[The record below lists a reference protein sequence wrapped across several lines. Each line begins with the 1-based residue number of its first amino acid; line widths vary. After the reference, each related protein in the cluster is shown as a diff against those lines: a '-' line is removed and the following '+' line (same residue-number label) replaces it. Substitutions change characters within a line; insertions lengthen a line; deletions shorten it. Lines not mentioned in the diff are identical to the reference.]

1 MGDYTQSSF
10 TASESPLSESGRWVP
25 IGGTTGVS
33 SDSSGEVTSSTSGWQ
48 GTKLSSAEEAFTTVI
63 YTECQI
69 GTEAGSIGPAVWS
82 NSATGW
88 GGLGVTMTAADT
100 LLIREYSDIE
110 DIGFYVT
117 KDEIYP
123 SIPAGAVIGIEIT
136 DNVASD
142 TSDFTIYLN
151 DISVS
156 TGTISKPDATT
167 LQPGFVGQNA
177 SSGTLVSITARDTKN
192 ASNPSLDDVDT
203 DEIVLDGQTAVAL
216 TYSNFTNPID
226 SAVLKS
232 GSHESAMT
240 NLSAGASSATADMP
254 DVTQYTSVTAGC
266 PYTTASNAVTV
277 DIENSGDAETAS
289 LAVTRDPPSGWVA
302 QELTSAVKTS
312 GSVCKAFT
320 GTIPDT
326 SIIAY
331 PTASTTAVS
340 ATGILT
346 TNITSGSISMVYWDA
361 TAGTWQPFL
370 VIMSGSEFSI
380 QILGSAV
387 IGTAIKATAIAGA
400 SL

>member
-1 MGDYTQSSF
+1 MATYSDNFNRADANLSSPWAAVVGAGGAIVSNEAKA
-10 TASESPLSESGRWVP
+10 ASGSGYR
-25 IGGTTGVS
+25 ISALTGETF
-33 SDSSGEVTSSTSGWQ
+33 DNDQDAEVTINAVNTSDY
-48 GTKLSSAEEAFTTVI
+48 A
-63 YTECQI
+63 
-69 GTEAGSIGPAVWS
+69 GPAVRFDGS
-82 NSATGW
+82 GNGYFMSCQFIDGRVYLFRFDAGVQTSLGYISSTPVATDRIK
-88 GGLGVTMTAADT
+88 LGVVGST
-100 LLIREYSDIE
+100 
-110 DIGFYVT
+110 
-117 KDEIYP
+117 
-123 SIPAGAVIGIEIT
+123 
-136 DNVASD
+136 
-142 TSDFTIYLN
+142 FTYYLN
-151 DISVS
+151 DVS
-156 TGTISKPDATT
+156 QGTWNDATYSGGAPGIGFNPGGSNSTT
-167 LQPGFVGQNA
+167 LDLFNAEGFV
-177 SSGTLVSITARDTKN
+177 SG
-192 ASNPSLDDVDT
+192 PSLDDVDT

-254 DVTQYTSVTAGC
+254 DVTQYSSVTAGC

-277 DIENSGDAETAS
+277 DIENSGDEETAS